1 MLTVER
7 SVSVEKEASG
17 IPAGIPTGAG
27 YACSRRKSY
36 LGQPGS
42 TPERLITK
50 LFRRGAEKL
59 QLDFWIFQEEAMNVS
74 ITMPDRKKAINLCGL
89 GSKSG
94 TPEDGLRIDL
104 MRTI

>member
-104 MRTI
+104 MRII